1 MSYINDSIPK
11 IIPKRKVNGKKITVE
26 ESPPI
31 VYNRKYPETTALQA
45 M

>member
-1 MSYINDSIPK
+1 MSVINIQYTEIFPK
-11 IIPKRKVNGKKITVE
+11 GKANGKKITVE

-31 VYNRKYPETTALQA
+31 VYNRKYPEITALQA